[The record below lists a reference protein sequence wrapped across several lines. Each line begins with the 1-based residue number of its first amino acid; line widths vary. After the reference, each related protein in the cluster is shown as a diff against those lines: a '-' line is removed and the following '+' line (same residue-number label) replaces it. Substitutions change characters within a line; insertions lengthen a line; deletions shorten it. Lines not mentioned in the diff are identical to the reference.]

1 MARPKKPPDQKLVPA
16 KTTLTAERFDELD
29 LEARRR
35 DVPLAEVLRE
45 RIDRT
50 FREPKTAR

>member
-35 DVPLAEVLRE
+35 DVPLSEVLRE